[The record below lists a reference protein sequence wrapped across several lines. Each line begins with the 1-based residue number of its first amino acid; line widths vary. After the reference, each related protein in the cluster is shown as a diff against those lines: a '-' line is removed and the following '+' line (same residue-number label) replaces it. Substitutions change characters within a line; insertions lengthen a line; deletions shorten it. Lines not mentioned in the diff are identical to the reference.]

1 VERVVLNALANIP
14 KAFEADI
21 CACIAFAIVF
31 GEADPPAVLWRL
43 RDLPFA
49 ADTAASTV
57 GDL

>member
-31 GEADPPAVLWRL
+31 GEANPPAVLWRL
-43 RDLPFA
+43 RDLPFC
-49 ADTAASTV
+49 
-57 GDL
+57 G